1 MRNLVKTRVNNL
13 VRISGLILLSVD
25 LVESNSMIVTQ
36 QGQDTDCVLDHRGL
50 VRLAVI
56 RTYF

>member
-36 QGQDTDCVLDHRGL
+36 QGQDTDCVLDHHEP